1 MKTEHKYDIR
11 EYSIAPSPMARVEA
25 EGLTSI
31 VRPSRPIPIWQTL
44 TGRQLVMEVGNL
56 GVVLTEQQARRL
68 AHALLLEVESLIDCS
83 SV

>member
-1 MKTEHKYDIR
+1 MRTEPKYNIH
-11 EYSIAPSPMARVEA
+11 EYSIAPSPIGRAQA
-25 EGLTSI
+25 EPLTTI

-68 AHALLLEVESLIDCS
+68 AYALLLEAESLIDCS
-83 SV
+83 SL